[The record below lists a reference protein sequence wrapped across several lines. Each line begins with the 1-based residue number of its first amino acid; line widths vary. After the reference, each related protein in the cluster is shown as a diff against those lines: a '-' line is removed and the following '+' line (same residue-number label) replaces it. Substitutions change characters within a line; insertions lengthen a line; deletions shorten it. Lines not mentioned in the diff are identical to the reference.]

1 MNNIDKLLK
10 KVNPFLF
17 KKFELLDKIKDGKKI
32 TNYDLEELSNLH
44 RNSLYKTTR
53 NTVMNVCSW
62 LEKEN
67 DKDIKILI
75 KKIKKFYERR
85 NNIQ

>member
-17 KKFELLDKIKDGKKI
+17 KKFELLDKIKDG
-32 TNYDLEELSNLH
+32 LEELSNLH